1 MLERTL
7 VLLGA
12 GPLPELSMRCGAET
26 LSDTL
31 GLPLTTV
38 AEGQSPDPSLVNLM
52 ASPPRLIRL
61 AGDPGSLHHE
71 GSSWMDA
78 LAAWKCP
85 VILLGSPRPD
95 GVMPGTIPAFTS
107 LCETRGM
114 VLLGLIQL
122 GGLWLPEVRKR
133 DGLPWLGWLSDSRL
147 DRNRPDQ
154 CDAAVEAVDRLSIII
169 RSRLEICHGLKATE
183 ASSGRP

>member
-1 MLERTL
+1 MLERSL

-52 ASPPRLIRL
+52 ASPPSLIRL

-71 GSSWMDA
+71 GNSWMDA

-122 GGLWLPEVRKR
+122 GGPWLPEVRKR
-133 DGLPWLGWLSDSRL
+133 DGLPCLGWLSDSRL

-169 RSRLEICHGLKATE
+169 RSRV
-183 ASSGRP
+183 

>member
-1 MLERTL
+1 MLERSL

-52 ASPPRLIRL
+52 ASPHSLIRL

-71 GSSWMDA
+71 GNSWMDA
-78 LAAWKCP
+78 LAAWNCP

-95 GVMPGTIPAFTS
+95 GVMPGTIPAFTA

-122 GGLWLPEVRKR
+122 GGSWIPEVRKR
-133 DGLPWLGWLSDSRL
+133 DGLPWLGWLSDTPL
-147 DRNRPDQ
+147 DRNRPDH

-169 RSRLEICHGLKATE
+169 RSRLEICHGLKAIE

>member
-52 ASPPRLIRL
+52 AS
-61 AGDPGSLHHE
+61 HT
-71 GSSWMDA
+71 
-78 LAAWKCP
+78 
-85 VILLGSPRPD
+85 V
-95 GVMPGTIPAFTS
+95 
-107 LCETRGM
+107 
-114 VLLGLIQL
+114 
-122 GGLWLPEVRKR
+122 
-133 DGLPWLGWLSDSRL
+133 
-147 DRNRPDQ
+147 
-154 CDAAVEAVDRLSIII
+154 
-169 RSRLEICHGLKATE
+169 
-183 ASSGRP
+183 